1 MDNNK
6 QYMGDENAE
15 GRCMCEWVSE
25 KGKGVVCAQ
34 KGTPKTTVTQSN
46 QHKDIQDSEKRATEE
61 NEHLLHTSQHKGI
74 EEGLEP
80 WLFEVVEECCFVLFE
95 SPHILL

>member
-1 MDNNK
+1 MLKVD
-6 QYMGDENAE
+6 
-15 GRCMCEWVSE
+15 
-25 KGKGVVCAQ
+25 VCVNEYLR
-34 KGTPKTTVTQSN
+34 KVKELSV
-46 QHKDIQDSEKRATEE
+46 HKKEPLKR
-61 NEHLLHTSQHKGI
+61 LLHSRISIKIFKTARKEPQRKTSIYSILVNTRKRI